1 MKAESRKPRAE
12 RRSKVAP
19 RRRSSAFRFPLSA
32 FGFPLSAFG
41 FPLSAFASPLSPFP
55 SRRGITLLEILWS
68 MAILLGGL
76 LCVAMLIPVG
86 KLAMTAANRS
96 DRTGA
101 CGRAALHQIKVQ
113 KLLDTSVWPQQPT
126 PSTNVFFIDPIGAIA
141 ISTTLGGLTRVNLAP
156 GSVALTQS
164 QADAMFRWQDDL
176 IFARPEDMKGAASTI
191 PPAGTRPVVP
201 PGIGATSEGTFSWF
215 MTVAPDPLQAT
226 LFNVSVVVCQKRVL
240 TQTGGVPDG
249 ERLIAGV
256 TCGAS
261 PSYGGN
267 TVTCSSDVTSATPP
281 IKNDAW
287 VLLYSTGTN
296 AQSAW
301 YRVVSAGY
309 DVGSNTSNITLVG
322 PDWYG
327 GATGGAAGTANIVVV
342 GGVTGV
348 YTETVQLN

>member
-1 MKAESRKPRAE
+1 MKAEGGRRKAE
-12 RRSKVAP
+12 GGKWKGEGGRRKAEGGALTTDHGP
-19 RRRSSAFRFPLSA
+19 LTTGHSSPFPLPPSPFRA
-32 FGFPLSAFG
+32 P
-41 FPLSAFASPLSPFP
+41 SPLSPFPFP

-86 KLAMTAANRS
+86 KLAMMAANRS

-113 KLLDTSVWPQQPT
+113 KLLDTTVWPQQPT

-141 ISTTLGGLTRVNLAP
+141 TGATPLGGLTRVDIAP
-156 GSVALTQS
+156 GGVALTQS

-176 IFARPEDMKGAASTI
+176 IFVRPEEMKATPTVTP

-201 PGIGATSEGTFSWF
+201 SGIGATSEGTFSWF
-215 MTVAPDPLQAT
+215 VTVTPDPLQAT
-226 LFNVSVVVCQKRVL
+226 LFNVAVVVCQKRVL
-240 TQTGGVPDG
+240 TPDN
-249 ERLIAGV
+249 ERLAPTSGTL
-256 TCGAS
+256 TCLS

-267 TVTCSSDVTSATPP
+267 TVTYLGDIISPTPP
-281 IKNDAW
+281 IKNDSW

-301 YRVVSAGY
+301 YRVVSAGF
-309 DVGSNTSNITLVG
+309 DGTNSNITLVG

-327 GATGGAAGTANIVVV
+327 GAAGYIVVV